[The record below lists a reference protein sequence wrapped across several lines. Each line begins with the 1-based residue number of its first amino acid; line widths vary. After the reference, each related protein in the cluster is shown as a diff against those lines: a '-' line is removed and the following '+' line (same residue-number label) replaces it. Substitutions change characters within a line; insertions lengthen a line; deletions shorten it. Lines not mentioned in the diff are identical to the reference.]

1 MSAKIASVIYRKE
14 MLELLRDRRTLI
26 SMVLVPLFALP
37 ILFGVMSL
45 VLEWQQKEAERDSYI
60 VAVNPAC
67 GKMMETVLAAA
78 GFRIKPAAQARR
90 AVESKAVAAA
100 LDVTVANGSK
110 QYVVYS
116 DRTRPSSSI
125 AGERMSV
132 TLAAMKEV
140 SVRQSLR
147 GTGISEQVLTPF
159 TVRAVNVAS
168 ERKMNG
174 LLLGSSLAYLVVL
187 LMFTGAMYPAVDTAA
202 GEKERRTLEA
212 LLCSPAGRD
221 EIVLGK
227 VLACATASLLTAV
240 LAMAS
245 LVYSYRYMRFG
256 IVPDATNF
264 NPLDPRTFSLI
275 LLSVAPIS
283 VLAGSLMVAVSLFAK
298 SYKEG
303 QSYLTPLLMAVLF
316 PAVLGTLPGLELT
329 PALALV
335 PIFNVCQIV
344 KGVFVGSVSTPAF
357 VTACA
362 ANLTY
367 ATVAFLAAT
376 RIFRSEG
383 VLFRV

>member
-1 MSAKIASVIYRKE
+1 MNAKIVSVIYRKE

-45 VLEWQQKEAERDSYI
+45 VLEWQQKEADRDSYI
-60 VAVNPAC
+60 IAVNPAC
-67 GKMMETVLAAA
+67 GKMMDTVLASA

-90 AVESKAVAAA
+90 AVENKAVAAA
-100 LDVTVANGSK
+100 LDVTVINGAR
-110 QYVVYS
+110 QFVVYS
-116 DRTRPSSSI
+116 DRTRPASSI
-125 AGERMSV
+125 AGERISV

-140 SVRQSLR
+140 WVRQSLR
-147 GTGISEQVLTPF
+147 GSGISEQVLTPF

-174 LLLGSSLAYLVVL
+174 LMLGSSLAYLVVL

-344 KGVFVGSVSTPAF
+344 KGVFLGSVSTPVF

-367 ATVAFLAAT
+367 ATLAFLAAT

>member
-60 VAVNPAC
+60 IAVNPAC
-67 GKMMETVLAAA
+67 GRIMDAVLAAS

-90 AVESKAVAAA
+90 AVENKAVAAA
-100 LDVTVANGSK
+100 LDVTVVNGSK

-116 DRTRPSSSI
+116 DRTRPASSI

-132 TLAAMKEV
+132 TLAALKEV
-140 SVRQSLR
+140 SVRRSLR
-147 GTGISEQVLTPF
+147 GSGVSEQVLTPF

-212 LLCSPAGRD
+212 LLCSPAGRN

-344 KGVFVGSVSTPAF
+344 KEIFVGTFSPAAF
-357 VTACA
+357 ATACA

-367 ATVAFLAAT
+367 ATLAFLAAT

>member
-344 KGVFVGSVSTPAF
+344 KEIFVGTFSPAAF
-357 VTACA
+357 ATACA

-367 ATVAFLAAT
+367 ATLAFLAAT